1 MLFQLNGTS
10 ANSQSN
16 CFWNTADPSFT
27 WTSPPE
33 RIFIGMKCQGVAGDT
48 DIRIIQLVNI
58 WSDFFIRSWWTS
70 CRHIYLTWHY
80 RKHSLSLFLRLM
92 TPFDNGKYSTMFKVP
107 RRSNCRYPFF
117 TFSYTISLSERSCQ
131 ISIYYEHW
139 NSRSLDLYFRE
150 FTAAI
155 NFSCS
160 SLNRQLI
167 S

>member
-1 MLFQLNGTS
+1 MLFQLNWNIGQ
-10 ANSQSN
+10 QSIKLFLKYSRSIVHLN
-16 CFWNTADPSFT
+16 KSSRTHIYRHEMSGRC
-27 WTSPPE
+27 
-33 RIFIGMKCQGVAGDT
+33 RDT

-107 RRSNCRYPFF
+107 RRSNCRYPIF

-160 SLNRQLI
+160 SLNR
-167 S
+167 